1 MTTINATNTPQLTT
15 NGQVIIGS
23 TGAFP
28 VAATITAGTNITV
41 TNGAGSITIAATNE
55 PGPFT
60 EVSTTSQTIA
70 VNNRYSANNAGLV
83 TFTLPATGALGDTFE
98 LMGKGAGKFAIA
110 QNANQ
115 QINFCSLQTTVGVG
129 GSLTAIQQYNWIRCT
144 CITAGASTIWDVT
157 GATGDYTIV

>member
-28 VAATITAGTNITV
+28 VAATLTAGTNITI
-41 TNGAGSITIAATNE
+41 TNGAGSITIAAVNE
-55 PGPFT
+55 PGPFS
-60 EVSTTSQTIA
+60 EVSGTTQTIA
-70 VNNRYSANNAGLV
+70 VNNRYSANNAGVV
-83 TFTLPATGALGDTFE
+83 TFTLPAAAAIGDTFE
-98 LMGKGAGKFAIA
+98 IMGKGAGKFAIA
-110 QNANQ
+110 QNASG
-115 QINFCSLQTTVGVG
+115 QINFCSLSTTAGVG

-144 CITAGASTIWDVT
+144 CITANNIWDVT